1 MEKRVKAPDRRRKRR
16 PEVKFPDPE
25 SWINLVRDLKLNEQ
39 QANELRIVIWHVILD
54 LKLYRARQ
62 AERAELVVRLK
73 RLEKAFERLQS
84 EMNRSAHLMDKFLPL
99 QMLEHIGN
107 SSTFAAMGEALGK
120 DVSPKDAD
128 GVIRQMVSQKV
139 KITMSRL
146 EARYA
151 SERQT
156 LGIKHGHTI
165 LNHYINSLWEP
176 LKKWV
181 ELNKLNKGGRPPKL
195 ARNYLIDQ
203 LAERAP
209 ELIGRPATV
218 STTGEF
224 VEFCAKVLSACRLS
238 TQGVE
243 KAVASVVGQKC
254 ARNRQQRGG
263 CNEAEGA

>member
-1 MEKRVKAPDRRRKRR
+1 MQKRLKAPDRRRKRQ

-25 SWINLVRDLKLNEQ
+25 TWKDLVCDLKLNES
-39 QANELRIVIWHVILD
+39 QANELRITIGHVILD
-54 LKLYRARQ
+54 LRSHRARR
-62 AERAELVVRLK
+62 AERPELVVRLK

-99 QMLEHIGN
+99 QMLERIGN
-107 SSTFAAMGEALGK
+107 SSTFSAMGEALGK

-128 GVIRQMVSQKV
+128 SVIRQMVSQED

-156 LGIKHGHTI
+156 LGIKHGHSI
-165 LNHYINSLWEP
+165 LNHYIKSLWEP

-181 ELNKLNKGGRPPKL
+181 EADKLNKGGRPPEV

-238 TQGVE
+238 TEGVE
-243 KAVASVVGQKC
+243 KAVASVVGQKR
-254 ARNRQQRGG
+254 ARERQQWGG

>member
-1 MEKRVKAPDRRRKRR
+1 
-16 PEVKFPDPE
+16 
-25 SWINLVRDLKLNEQ
+25 
-39 QANELRIVIWHVILD
+39 
-54 LKLYRARQ
+54 
-62 AERAELVVRLK
+62 
-73 RLEKAFERLQS
+73 
-84 EMNRSAHLMDKFLPL
+84 
-99 QMLEHIGN
+99 
-107 SSTFAAMGEALGK
+107 
-120 DVSPKDAD
+120 
-128 GVIRQMVSQKV
+128 MVSQKV

-209 ELIGRPATV
+209 ELIGEPAAV